1 MSYNAG
7 LPAVVDITSPD
18 NVRADIL
25 FGPSFSLSLA
35 DAVTLCLGS
44 VLKFPGEP
52 FVVVVRLFVFS
63 QGNAGTFGVGYFAV
77 FNDPSFRPVGA
88 DHTFLVGGWRRPLGS
103 GLGNCKAGQSDVA
116 HPFFIRIEAV
126 LMPGN

>member
-7 LPAVVDITSPD
+7 LAAVVDITSPD

-44 VLKFPGEP
+44 VLKFPGKP
-52 FVVVVRLFVFS
+52 FVVIVWLSVFS
-63 QGNAGTFGVGYFAV
+63 KGNAGAFGVRYFAV
-77 FNDPSFRPVGA
+77 FDDPALGPVRA
-88 DHTFLVGGWRRPLGS
+88 DHTFLIGGGRGPLGS

-116 HPFFIRIEAV
+116 HP
-126 LMPGN
+126 